1 MRLAAVLL
9 SLVASSLA
17 ASSLAFAAVQEPA
30 QDRAAAPATDATPA
44 ADAAKAWLAL
54 TDAGEHGESWAASAA
69 AMRGA
74 VPQAQWE
81 AAMAAVR
88 APLGAVVS
96 RTLTSSHHTRTLPG
110 APAGEYVVLQFRTD
124 FANRAGAVETVTPMR
139 EADGAWRV
147 SGYYIK

>member
-9 SLVASSLA
+9 SLA
-17 ASSLAFAAVQEPA
+17 ASSLAVSGFVFAAAAQAA
-30 QDRAAAPATDATPA
+30 QDRAIAPAAEVAAA
-44 ADAAKAWLAL
+44 ADAASAWLAL
-54 TDAGEHGESWAASAA
+54 TDAGEHGKGWAASAGA
-69 AMRGA
+69 IRGA

-96 RTLTSSHHTRTLPG
+96 RTLTSSYHTRTLPG
-110 APAGEYVVLQFRTD
+110 APDGEYVVLQYRTD

-139 EADGAWRV
+139 DADGAWRV
-147 SGYYIK
+147 SGYYVK